1 MEKAY
6 IALIIL
12 AVVFLL
18 YLSKKVPMSA
28 VSMLGAFAMAAF
40 GILEPNAIFSAL
52 GGETVLIV
60 LFMMILGEA
69 MFLSGLA
76 PKLGKLL
83 VSRGGGDEKRFL
95 MLLILFSAVFS
106 MFLSNTATVAMF
118 MSVVGALATTGR
130 CSRKNTY
137 MAIGI
142 AATVGG
148 LGTLVGSVVQVPVN
162 NLLKE
167 TCGVALGFFGLMPI
181 TLVLLAVTML
191 YYLLVGCRL
200 QDRSFDF
207 EENTNDAEQA
217 RNVVPDRRKMILA
230 GIALLACIV
239 SFVTQILPLSLAAAA
254 AVCMLLLTGGITEK
268 QAYGSV
274 NWSVIITLAGL
285 VALANGVNASGAGKM
300 IAEAILRVI
309 AGAPRLAV
317 FAVVVALC
325 TLLTNMM
332 SNPVVAMLVAP
343 IALEIAAASGINPK
357 TMAVGVIV
365 GATIAVATPI
375 GTPPVTMTLIGG
387 YRFSDYLKVGGPL
400 NLLLFAASVVF
411 IPLIYGL

>member
-1 MEKAY
+1 MDKAY

-12 AVVFLL
+12 GVVFVL

-40 GILEPNAIFSAL
+40 GILDAKSIFSAL
-52 GGETVLIV
+52 SGETVLIV

-76 PKLGKLL
+76 PKLGALL
-83 VSRGGGDEKRFL
+83 IRRGGGNEKRFL
-95 MLLILFSAVFS
+95 MLLILVSAVFS

-130 CSRKNTY
+130 CTKKNTF

-162 NLLKE
+162 NLLRE
-167 TCGVALGFFGLMPI
+167 NCGVAISFFGLMPI

-200 QDRSFDF
+200 QDKFFDF
-207 EENTNDAEQA
+207 DDNEGASVQTKEVE
-217 RNVVPDRRKMILA
+217 PDRRKMILA
-230 GIALLACIV
+230 GIALLGCIV
-239 SFVTQILPLSLAAAA
+239 CFVTEILSLSLAAAA
-254 AVCMLLLTGGITEK
+254 AVCFLLLTGGITEK
-268 QAYGSV
+268 QAYGAV

-285 VALANGVNASGAGKM
+285 VALANGVNASGAGKL
-300 IAEAILRVI
+300 IATSIMQAISGSPKLLI
-309 AGAPRLAV
+309 

-343 IALEIAAASGINPK
+343 IALEISAASGIDPK
-357 TMAVGVIV
+357 TMAIGVIV

-387 YRFSDYLKVGGPL
+387 YRFSDYLKVGGIL
-400 NLLLFAASVVF
+400 NLILYAASVVF
-411 IPLIYGL
+411 IPIIYGL